1 MNPEKRSSF
10 DEKDYKFMRSLS
22 AAVLEDTPSRLRSVL
37 IFWLVT
43 VIFLLLWAG
52 FSPIDELVRGDGQVI
67 PGGENQMIQHLEGGI
82 LSEIL
87 VKEGQKVKVNDVLLK
102 VENIKSSSTYESS
115 QYKSAEV
122 RAKILRL
129 RAEALGV
136 PFNPSEADLRE
147 IPEQIAQQRSAYM
160 ANQEYIN
167 SQISSLNDLYR
178 QKQSELA
185 EAKSRIAESKR
196 SLAFIREEIAMTEP
210 MVAQGIKPKVEFL
223 QLQRQASDIQERY
236 NAVVT
241 SIPRLNAAINEITNK
256 IRQARSEFTS
266 KARIEL
272 AGAETEIKRVGAESS
287 ALADEVT
294 RTAIKSPINGIVQ
307 KLYINT
313 VGGVIKPG
321 DNLIE
326 IVPTEG
332 GLLAEAK
339 IKPSDIAFIY
349 PGQDAIVKVTAYD
362 YSIYGSLHGKVVTI
376 SPDTVT
382 DKKDNVYYVVKI
394 QTDKKYLG
402 TKEKPLKI
410 IPGMTINVNIVTG
423 KKTILQY
430 ILKPIIK
437 AKQYTFS
444 ER

>member
-1 MNPEKRSSF
+1 MIPKKRFSF
-10 DEKDYKFMRSLS
+10 NAKDYQFMRSIS
-22 AAVLEDTPSRLRSVL
+22 AAVLEDTPTRLRSVL
-37 IFWLVT
+37 LFWIIT
-43 VIFLLLWAG
+43 VVFLLSWAAL
-52 FSPIDELVRGDGQVI
+52 SPIDELVRGEGQVV

-82 LSEIL
+82 VSAIL
-87 VKEGQKVKVNDVLLK
+87 VKEGQKVKVNDILLK
-102 VENIKSSSTYESS
+102 VENIKSTSTYESS

-122 RAKILRL
+122 RAKIIRL
-129 RAEALGV
+129 KAEAYRKS
-136 PFNPSEADLRE
+136 FSPSEADLRE
-147 IPEQIAQQRSAYM
+147 IPEQVAQERSAYM
-160 ANQEYIN
+160 AGQESIN
-167 SQISSLNDLYR
+167 SQINSLNDQYR

-185 EAKSRIAESKR
+185 EAQSRIAESKR
-196 SLAFIREEIAMTEP
+196 SLAFIREEIAMTQP

-241 SIPRLNAAINEITNK
+241 SIPRLNAAINEISNK
-256 IRQARSEFTS
+256 IRQARGEFET
-266 KARIEL
+266 KARIDL
-272 AGAETEIKRVGAESS
+272 AQAETEFKRVGAESS

-294 RTAIKSPINGIVQ
+294 RTEIRSPISGIVQ
-307 KLYINT
+307 KLYVNT

-332 GLLAEAK
+332 GLLAEVK
-339 IKPSDIAFIY
+339 IKPADIAFIY
-349 PGQDAIVKVTAYD
+349 PGQNVIVKVTAYD
-362 YSIYGSLHGKVVTI
+362 YSIYGSMRGKVLTI

-382 DKKDNVYYVVKI
+382 DKKDNIYYIVRV

-402 TKEKPLKI
+402 SKEKPLKI
-410 IPGMTINVNIVTG
+410 IPGMMVNVDIITG

>member
-1 MNPEKRSSF
+1 MKSRKRFSF
-10 DEKDYKFMRSLS
+10 DANDYQFMRSLS

-37 IFWLVT
+37 VFWIVA
-43 VIFLLLWAG
+43 VVFFLTWAAL
-52 FSPIDELVRGDGQVI
+52 SPIDEIVRGDGKVI

-82 LSEIL
+82 VNAIL
-87 VKEGQKVKVNDVLLK
+87 VKEGQKVKIDDVLLK
-102 VENIKSSSTYESS
+102 VENLKSSSTYESS

-122 RAKILRL
+122 RAKIIRL
-129 RAEALGV
+129 RAEAYGRA
-136 PFNPSEADLRE
+136 FSPSEADLRE
-147 IPEQIAQQRSAYM
+147 IPEQIAQERSAYT
-160 ANQEYIN
+160 ANQEFIN
-167 SQISSLNDLYR
+167 SQISSLNDLYH
-178 QKQSELA
+178 QKQSEKA
-185 EAKSRIAESKR
+185 EAQSRINESKHA
-196 SLAFIREEIAMTEP
+196 LALIREEIAMTEP
-210 MVAQGIKPKVEFL
+210 MVAQGIKPRVEFL

-241 SIPRLNAAINEITNK
+241 SIPRLNAAMNEITNK
-256 IRQARSEFTS
+256 IRQARGEFTS

-272 AGAETEIKRVGAESS
+272 AGAETENKRVGAESS

-294 RTAIKSPINGIVQ
+294 RTAIKSPISGIVQ
-307 KLYINT
+307 KLYVNT

-321 DNLIE
+321 DNLVE

-339 IKPSDIAFIY
+339 VKPADIAFIY

-362 YSIYGSLHGKVVTI
+362 FSIYGSLHGKVVTI

-382 DKKDNVYYVVKI
+382 DKNDNVYYIVKV

-402 TKEKPLKI
+402 SQEKPLKI
-410 IPGMTINVNIVTG
+410 MPGMMINVDIITG
-423 KKTILQY
+423 KKTILEY

-437 AKQYTFS
+437 AKQYTFT